1 MLICLDSASELALKR
16 FDLPVKNVLDGVRRD
31 QFYAP
36 GSIFRAVVDTTS
48 PIAYGMPP
56 EADLYFVSG
65 TRRGRGDPD
74 SAPAP
79 ERPRADQTRVDPAAP
94 DSLRRQAAPDGAG
107 NLVSAFAFEITD
119 PQRARSVARY
129 VDGNPLRS
137 GWLLGP
143 QFIAGKSALVDV
155 TMGKGRV
162 VLFGFRTQHRAQT
175 WGTFK
180 FLFNAILLGGTKLSQ

>member
-1 MLICLDSASELALKR
+1 LA
-16 FDLPVKNVLDGVRRD
+16 
-31 QFYAP
+31 
-36 GSIFRAVVDTTS
+36 
-48 PIAYGMPP
+48 
-56 EADLYFVSG
+56 
-65 TRRGRGDPD
+65 
-74 SAPAP
+74 APAP
-79 ERPRADQTRVDPAAP
+79 
-94 DSLRRQAAPDGAG
+94 QAAADGAST
-107 NLVSAFAFEITD
+107 LVSAFAFEITD

-155 TMGKGRV
+155 SVGKGRV

-180 FLFNAILLGGTKLSQ
+180 FLFNAILLGGVKSDQ